1 LIVLP
6 SILDQLVSW
15 LLAATPAWLAIC
27 LLLACAA
34 LFWQQRTIIRRIDNH
49 AESIAHM
56 DAWADDVEEAI
67 TGLEEKA
74 KRMAPTY
81 LPVRTQAVDIRRW
94 WQK

>member
-6 SILDQLVSW
+6 SLLDQLWIW
-15 LLAATPAWLAIC
+15 LTSATPAWLAVC
-27 LLLACAA
+27 LLLACVA
-34 LFWQQRTIIRRIDNH
+34 LVLQQRAIIRRLDNH

-67 TGLEEKA
+67 TTLEEKA

-81 LPVRTQAVDIRRW
+81 LPVRTQPVDVRRW

>member
-1 LIVLP
+1 M
-6 SILDQLVSW
+6 LDQLLAW
-15 LLAATPAWLAIC
+15 LTSATPAWLALC
-27 LLLACAA
+27 LLAACAA
-34 LFWQQRTIIRRIDNH
+34 LFWQQRNVMRRLDNH

-67 TGLEEKA
+67 TTLEEKT

-81 LPVRTQAVDIRRW
+81 LPVRSQPVDVRRW

>member
-1 LIVLP
+1 MIVLP
-6 SILDQLVSW
+6 SVLDQLVVW
-15 LLAATPAWLAIC
+15 LTAATPAWLAIC
-27 LLLACAA
+27 LLLACVA
-34 LFWQQRTIIRRIDNH
+34 LFWQLRVVIRRIDSH

-67 TGLEEKA
+67 NGLEEKA

>member
-1 LIVLP
+1 
-6 SILDQLVSW
+6 
-15 LLAATPAWLAIC
+15 
-27 LLLACAA
+27 
-34 LFWQQRTIIRRIDNH
+34 
-49 AESIAHM
+49 M

-67 TGLEEKA
+67 NGLEEKA

>member
-1 LIVLP
+1 LTVLL
-6 SILDQLVSW
+6 SLLDQLVAW
-15 LLAATPAWLAIC
+15 LTSATPAWLAIC

-34 LFWQQRTIIRRIDNH
+34 LFWQQRALIRRLDNH

-56 DAWADDVEEAI
+56 DTWADDVEEAI
-67 TGLEEKA
+67 TTLEEKA

-81 LPVRTQAVDIRRW
+81 LPVRSQAVDVRRW

>member
-1 LIVLP
+1 M
-6 SILDQLVSW
+6 
-15 LLAATPAWLAIC
+15 
-27 LLLACAA
+27 
-34 LFWQQRTIIRRIDNH
+34 IRRLDNH

-81 LPVRTQAVDIRRW
+81 LPVRSQPVDVRRW